1 MPSSPTI
8 PGVRMVPEVTQTSEG
23 MIAIDWTGH
32 KRAGS
37 PIGPF
42 LTLTR
47 EQWLGLV
54 TQVKRLT

>member
-1 MPSSPTI
+1 MPSPPTI
-8 PGVRMVPEVTQTSEG
+8 PGVRMVPEVTQMSDGT
-23 MIAIDWTGH
+23 IAIDWTKH
-32 KRAGS
+32 LRCGS

-54 TQVKRLT
+54 AQVRRLT